1 MTDGIYLSAMTPLS
15 GKSMVALGLMDTL
28 FKNSDRVGFFRP
40 VHMGQAPQED
50 PLLQLMAQA
59 FELPPQ
65 RCRGAV
71 SLERT
76 REILAS
82 GDYDELDS
90 QAVAIYTEMATHCDV
105 IVVDGTDM
113 LAHNAAIAEFDLNA
127 RLANNMGCSVLAV
140 IGANQVEEPQDVL
153 NAIEVSRT
161 ELREAKCDIFAIMV
175 NRCPA
180 EWVENVT
187 REAPRG
193 QHDLPVYVL
202 PEVTAVSSP
211 TIEEL
216 VDAAGFGTQL
226 ASVPLDRDISGVK
239 IAAMT
244 VEHFLDQ
251 LVEGELI
258 IVPGDRS
265 DVMMSCLAAALS
277 PGRPTPA
284 GMLLTGGLLP
294 GQLVRSFLH
303 NAPFPVLTTEADTYQ
318 AAKRVAGARG
328 SLSNRSPRKAA
339 AALGEWSRRID
350 SAELIS
356 RLDLER
362 PVRRTPLRFLHDL
375 VETARSQRKNIVLPE
390 GDDPRILRAAE
401 IIHRRDFCDLTIL
414 GNPEDVRRLCDA
426 EGITLN
432 FESDGLYL
440 VDHLNDTE
448 KIERYTDAYVEYRQH
463 KGVTKDIAVDR
474 MRDGSYFGTMMV
486 QLGDVD
492 GMVSGA
498 AHTTANT
505 IRPALE
511 FVKTIEGVNIVS
523 SVFFMCLEDRVLVY
537 GDCAVNPNPTAEQLA
552 DIAVASAATAQAFGV
567 EPRVAML
574 SYSTGGSGSGE
585 DVERVR
591 EATEIVKSTHP
602 DFAVE
607 GPIQYDAAVDASI
620 AKSKLPGSSVA
631 GQATVFVF
639 PDLNT
644 GNNTYKAVQQSAGAV
659 AVGPVL
665 QGLRKPVN
673 DLSRGC
679 TVEDIVNTVA
689 ITAIQAHRNA

>member
-1 MTDGIYLSAMTPLS
+1 MTNGIYLSAMTPLS
-15 GKSMVALGLMDTL
+15 GKSLVALGLMDTL

-40 VHMGQAPQED
+40 VFMGDTPEED
-50 PLLQLMAQA
+50 PLLQLMAETY
-59 FELPPQ
+59 ELSPE
-65 RCRGAV
+65 RCRGAM
-71 SLERT
+71 SLSDT
-76 REILAS
+76 RAVLAS
-82 GDYDELDS
+82 GNYDDLDS

-105 IVVDGTDM
+105 VVVDGTDM
-113 LAHNAAIAEFDLNA
+113 IAHNAAIAEFDLNA

-140 IGANQVEEPQDVL
+140 IGGNQVESPDQLL

-161 ELREAKCDIFAIMV
+161 ELRESKCDIFAIMV
-175 NRCPA
+175 NRCPE
-180 EWVENVT
+180 EWVDQVAQD
-187 REAPRG
+187 APRG
-193 QHDLPVYVL
+193 AHHLPVYVIPEL
-202 PEVTAVSSP
+202 PAVANP
-211 TIEEL
+211 TVEEL
-216 VDAAGFGTQL
+216 VDSAGFGAELT
-226 ASVPLDRDISGVK
+226 SVPLDRDIKGVK

-251 LVEGELI
+251 LTEGELV

-265 DVMMSCLAAALS
+265 DVVMSCLASALS
-277 PGRPTPA
+277 PGRPTPG
-284 GMLLTGGLLP
+284 GMLLTGDLVP
-294 GQLVRSFLH
+294 GELVQSFLRS
-303 NAPFPVLTTEADTYQ
+303 APFPVLTTPHDTYK
-318 AAKRVAGARG
+318 AATRVSRARG
-328 SLSNRSPRKAA
+328 RLSSRSPRKAA
-339 AALGEWSRRID
+339 AALGEWARRID
-350 SAELIS
+350 SKELVA
-356 RLDLER
+356 RLELER

-375 VETARSQRKNIVLPE
+375 VESARSDRKNIVLPE
-390 GDDPRILRAAE
+390 GEDPRILRAAE
-401 IIHRRDFCDLTIL
+401 IIHRRNFCDLTIL
-414 GNPEDVRRLCDA
+414 GDPEDVRRLCDS
-426 EGITLN
+426 EGINLN
-432 FESDGLYL
+432 FDDDGLDL
-440 VDHLNDTE
+440 VDYRNDTAL
-448 KIERYTDAYVEYRQH
+448 IDRYADAYVEYRKH
-463 KGVTKDIAVDR
+463 KGVTKDVAVDR

-511 FVKTIEGVNIVS
+511 FVKTAEGVKIVS

-537 GDCAVNPNPTAEQLA
+537 GDCAVNPNPNAEQLA
-552 DIAVASAATAQAFGV
+552 DIATASAATARAFGV
-567 EPRVAML
+567 DPRVAML

-591 EATEIVKSTHP
+591 EATELVQASNP

-689 ITAIQAHRNA
+689 ITAIQAQTM

>member
-1 MTDGIYLSAMTPLS
+1 MTNGIYLSAMTPLS
-15 GKSMVALGLMDTL
+15 GKSLVALGLMDTL

-40 VHMGQAPQED
+40 VHMGATPQDD
-50 PLLQLMAQA
+50 PLLQLMAET
-59 FELPPQ
+59 FELPPE

-71 SLERT
+71 SLEQT
-76 REILAS
+76 REILAT
-82 GDYDELDS
+82 GNYDDLDS

-113 LAHNAAIAEFDLNA
+113 IAHNAAIAEFDLNA

-140 IGANQVEEPQDVL
+140 IGGNQTEDPQQLL
-153 NAIEVSRT
+153 NAVEVSRT

-175 NRCPA
+175 NRCPVTWVDEVA
-180 EWVENVT
+180 EK
-187 REAPRG
+187 APRG
-193 QHDLPVYVL
+193 QHHLPVYVI
-202 PEVTAVSSP
+202 PEVPAVSSP

-216 VDAAGFGTQL
+216 VDEAGFGTDL
-226 ASVPLDRDISGVK
+226 AAVPLDRDIQGVK

-251 LVEGELI
+251 LVEGELV

-265 DVMMSCLAAALS
+265 DVLMSCLASALS

-294 GQLVRSFLH
+294 GELVQSFIQQ
-303 NAPFPVLTTEADTYQ
+303 APFPVLTTDKDTYQ
-318 AAKRVAGARG
+318 AAKRVARTRG
-328 SLSNRSPRKAA
+328 RLSNRSPRKAA

-350 SAELIS
+350 VQELVA

-375 VETARSQRKNIVLPE
+375 VEAARSDRKNIVLPE
-390 GDDPRILRAAE
+390 GDDPRVLRAAE
-401 IIHRRDFCDLTIL
+401 IIHRRNFCDLTIL
-414 GNPEDVRRLCDA
+414 GNPDEVRRLCDA
-426 EGITLN
+426 EGINLN
-432 FESDGLYL
+432 FEDDGLDL
-440 VDHLNDTE
+440 VDYRNDAAM
-448 KIERYTDAYVEYRQH
+448 IDRYTDAYVEYRKH
-463 KGVTKDIAVDR
+463 KGVTKDVAVDR

-511 FVKTIEGVNIVS
+511 FVKTAEGVKIVS

-537 GDCAVNPNPTAEQLA
+537 GDCAVNPNPNAEQLA
-552 DIAVASAATAQAFGV
+552 DIAVASAATARAFGV
-567 EPRVAML
+567 DPRVAML

-591 EATEIVKSTHP
+591 EATEIVRATNP

-620 AKSKLPGSSVA
+620 AKSKLPESSVA

-689 ITAIQAHRNA
+689 ITAIQAQTM

>member
-1 MTDGIYLSAMTPLS
+1 MTNGIYLSAMTPLS
-15 GKSMVALGLMDTL
+15 GKSLVALGLMDTL
-28 FKNSDRVGFFRP
+28 FKNSDRVGFFRA
-40 VHMGQAPQED
+40 VHAGDAPEDD
-50 PLLQLMAQA
+50 PLLQLIAET
-59 FELPPQ
+59 FELPPE

-71 SLERT
+71 SLART
-76 REILAS
+76 REILAR

-113 LAHNAAIAEFDLNA
+113 VAHNAAIAEFDLNA
-127 RLANNMGCSVLAV
+127 RLANDMGCSVLAV
-140 IGANQVEEPQDVL
+140 IGANQTEAPDQIL
-153 NAIEVSRT
+153 NAVEVTRT
-161 ELREAKCDIFAIMV
+161 ELREARCDIFAIMV

-180 EWVENVT
+180 EWVDEVT
-187 REAPRG
+187 ETAPRG
-193 QHDLPVYVL
+193 QHQLPVYVI
-202 PEVTAVSSP
+202 PEVPAVASP
-211 TIEEL
+211 TVEEL
-216 VDAAGFGTQL
+216 VESAGFGTDL
-226 ASVPLDRDISGVK
+226 SSVPLDRDINGVK

-251 LVEGELI
+251 LVDGEFV

-265 DVMMSCLAAALS
+265 DVLMSCLAAALS

-294 GQLVRSFLH
+294 GELVQSFMQT
-303 NAPFPVLTTEADTYQ
+303 APFPVLTTGHDTYK
-318 AAKRVAGARG
+318 AAKRVAQTRG
-328 SLSNRSPRKAA
+328 RLSSASPRKSA

-350 SAELIS
+350 SRELVS

-375 VETARSQRKNIVLPE
+375 VEAARSDRKNIVLPE
-390 GDDPRILRAAE
+390 GDDPRVLRAAE
-401 IIHRRDFCDLTIL
+401 IIHRRNFCDITIL
-414 GNPEDVRRLCDA
+414 GDPEQVAKLCDA
-426 EGITLN
+426 QGINLD
-432 FESDGLYL
+432 FDDDGLTL
-440 VDHLNDTE
+440 VDHLNDQE
-448 KIERYTDAYVEYRQH
+448 KIDRYTDAYVEYRKH
-463 KGVTKDIAVDR
+463 KGVTKEAALER

-498 AHTTANT
+498 VHTTANT

-511 FVKTIEGVNIVS
+511 FVKTAEGVKIVS

-537 GDCAVNPNPTAEQLA
+537 GDCAVNPNPNAAQLA
-552 DIAVASAATAQAFGV
+552 DIATASAATARAFGV
-567 EPRVAML
+567 DPRVAML
-574 SYSTGGSGSGE
+574 SYSTGGSGAGA

-591 EATEIVKSTHP
+591 EATDIVKATNP
-602 DFAVE
+602 DFEVE

-689 ITAIQAHRNA
+689 ITAIQAQTM

>member
-1 MTDGIYLSAMTPLS
+1 MTHGIYLSAMTPLS

-40 VHMGQAPQED
+40 VHAGNTPSED
-50 PLLQLMAQA
+50 PLLQLMAET
-59 FELPPQ
+59 FELPTE
-65 RCRGAV
+65 RCRGAM
-71 SLERT
+71 SLEKT

-82 GDYDELDS
+82 GAYDELDS
-90 QAVAIYTEMATHCDV
+90 QAVAIYTEMAAHCDV

-113 LAHNAAIAEFDLNA
+113 VAHNAAIAEFDLNA

-140 IGANQVEEPQDVL
+140 IGGNQAENPEHVL
-153 NAIEVSRT
+153 NAVEVSRT

-180 EWVENVT
+180 DWVDHVT
-187 REAPRG
+187 QKAPRG
-193 QHDLPVYVL
+193 QHDLPVYVI
-202 PEVTAVSSP
+202 PELTAVSSP

-216 VDAAGFGTQL
+216 VDSAGFGTDL
-226 ASVPLDRDISGVK
+226 ASAPLDRDISGVK

-244 VEHFLDQ
+244 VENFLDQ
-251 LVEGELI
+251 LMEGELV

-265 DVMMSCLAAALS
+265 DVVMSCIAAALS

-294 GQLVRSFLH
+294 GELVQSFLH
-303 NAPFPVLTTEADTYQ
+303 TAPFPVLTTSTDTYQ
-318 AAKRVAGARG
+318 AAKRVAGTRG
-328 SLSNRSPRKAA
+328 RLSNRSPRKAA

-350 SAELIS
+350 STELVA

-362 PVRRTPLRFLHDL
+362 PIRRTPLRFLHDL
-375 VETARSQRKNIVLPE
+375 VETARSERKNIVLPE
-390 GDDPRILRAAE
+390 GNDPRILRAAE
-401 IIHRRDFCDLTIL
+401 IIHRRNFCDLTIL

-426 EGITLN
+426 EGITLD
-432 FESDGLYL
+432 FDQDGLDI
-440 VDHLNDTE
+440 VDHLQDSE
-448 KIERYTDAYVEYRQH
+448 KIDRYADAYVQYRKH
-463 KGVTKDIAVDR
+463 KGITKDAAVDR

-498 AHTTANT
+498 VNTTANT

-511 FVKTIEGVNIVS
+511 FVKTTEGVKIVS

-552 DIAVASAATAQAFGV
+552 DIAVASAATARAFGV
-567 EPRVAML
+567 DPRVAML
-574 SYSTGGSGSGE
+574 SYSTGGSGAGE

-591 EATEIVKSTHP
+591 EATEIVKATNP

-607 GPIQYDAAVDASI
+607 GPIQYDAAVDDSI

-689 ITAIQAHRNA
+689 ITAIQAQSM